1 MIAVF
6 IIFFMGYLKA
16 KNDDYVGG
24 FAVASYVSFVI
35 GLLFWVMGLLTGMDF
50 ALILGV
56 AMISSVVL
64 LCNQRIKWIQRIH
77 QFNKDLT
84 HNYIW

>member
-64 LCNQRIKWIQRIH
+64 FMQPKN
-77 QFNKDLT
+77 
-84 HNYIW
+84 

>member
-6 IIFFMGYLKA
+6 VIFFMGYLKA
-16 KNDDYVGG
+16 KKDDYVGG

-35 GLLFWVMGLLTGMDF
+35 GLFFWVMGLLTGMDF

-64 LCNQRIKWIQRIH
+64 FMQPKNV
-77 QFNKDLT
+77 
-84 HNYIW
+84 